1 MLIHRNL
8 ARASIWAS
16 TWRFTGNLDRYLNPS
31 SPRRR
36 GPIRRSLSSKQF
48 GPIPPIQVVFFNQ
61 PNLPVAIPFLEMFF
75 AGNRL
80 IRRVKPFH
88 MNKSVHSVFLRE
100 CIGSA
105 RTMLTEAAGQVVRD
119 TNGTRCRVD
128 HSPECRRNTLP
139 STSAGGY
146 GSPPPR
152 GRQFQLLFPV
162 SDFSLIPVSV
172 AVGVIA
178 SGSILRWRIDGLPD
192 ARAAAN
198 AAGKS
203 ALFSTSAP

>member
-80 IRRVKPFH
+80 IRSVEPFH

-119 TNGTRCRVD
+119 TNVQGAVSTTRQNVD
-128 HSPECRRNTLP
+128 EILCHQ
-139 STSAGGY
+139 GGY